1 MLRLGWGFGNIYIQ
15 QAEAEIV
22 PSSSLVKVRLDHV
35 KEKKSKK
42 PLKPADFQRF
52 SSTGR
57 KNENF
62 EKVFY
67 QT

>member
-42 PLKPADFQRF
+42 
-52 SSTGR
+52 S
-57 KNENF
+57 
-62 EKVFY
+62 
-67 QT
+67 